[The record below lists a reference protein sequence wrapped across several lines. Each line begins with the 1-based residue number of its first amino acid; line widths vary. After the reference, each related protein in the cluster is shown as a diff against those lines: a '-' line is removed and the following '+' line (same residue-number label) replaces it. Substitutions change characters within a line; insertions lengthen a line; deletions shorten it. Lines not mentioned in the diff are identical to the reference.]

1 MQATEGQKVETAK
14 QSILLTLFDK
24 LDDQDK
30 ETVIQ
35 LSESLVEKHRK
46 TTKRKEDHK
55 KMARKKCKD

>member
-1 MQATEGQKVETAK
+1 VETAK